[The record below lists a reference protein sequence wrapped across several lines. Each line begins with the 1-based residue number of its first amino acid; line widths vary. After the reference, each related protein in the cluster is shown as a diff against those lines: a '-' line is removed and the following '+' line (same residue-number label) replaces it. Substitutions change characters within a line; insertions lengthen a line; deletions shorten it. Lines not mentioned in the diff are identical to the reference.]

1 MKQQIKNILAVVT
14 TETLEKLAFLFAFPD
29 GERRKDGPAPAM
41 TGRVEFNG
49 YFSGSLI
56 IRISQGTAAEL
67 ATNMLGLDDDSVI
80 SDEEQQ
86 DAFKEMLN
94 VICGNLLPAMVDDQ
108 VEFNI
113 GPSVVLA
120 EEDAGKALNGTKPVC
135 VARSMLE
142 DGFCDVYLF
151 ADEERLEEAAVRK
164 VSVHHNFKEAGQ

>member
-14 TETLEKLAFLFAFPD
+14 NETLEKLAFLFAFPD
-29 GERRKDGPAPAM
+29 DERSKDCPAPAM

-49 YFSGSLI
+49 HCSGSLMM
-56 IRISQGTAAEL
+56 RLSQGAAAEL
-67 ATNMLGLDDDSVI
+67 ATNMLGLDDDEMI

-113 GPSVVLA
+113 GPPVVLA
-120 EEDAGKALNGTKPVC
+120 EDDAGKALNGEKPIC

-151 ADEERLEEAAVRK
+151 ADEERLKEAAV
-164 VSVHHNFKEAGQ
+164 